1 MIWNFDPCCHDK
13 KYFIDKYSGTIV
25 LIGGTP
31 MPLSTNDGGVTIGEV
46 VFSYNTNPTEIG
58 LQPFLPPSGWFMDN
72 SFLYT
77 PVYMRRLP
85 KRQWHRSFHSEQY
98 EFSLPYLYGY
108 RPRNQLPNYGQHVLT
123 ARSIVDVHDN
133 PLSLKAGIKKLTQS
147 RKWGGA
153 VLNKDFALTRNTD
166 NVYSLCNSV
175 GVVGLV
181 LATDQVVLA
190 SKELYQEVK
199 DFLNTAE
206 ETEWALKLTKCL

>member
-1 MIWNFDPCCHDK
+1 
-13 KYFIDKYSGTIV
+13 
-25 LIGGTP
+25 
-31 MPLSTNDGGVTIGEV
+31 
-46 VFSYNTNPTEIG
+46 
-58 LQPFLPPSGWFMDN
+58 
-72 SFLYT
+72 
-77 PVYMRRLP
+77 MRRLP
-85 KRQWHRSFHSEQY
+85 KRQWHRSFHREQY

-123 ARSIVDVHDN
+123 ARSIVDAHDN

-166 NVYSLCNSV
+166 NVYSLCNSI